1 MNIFKCGYFWELEP
15 LGIIWLL
22 FLLFAYTIEG
32 NKLGK

>member
-1 MNIFKCGYFWELEP
+1 LEIWDYGT

-22 FLLFAYTIEG
+22 FLLFAYTIDV